1 MYKLIKWLFKH
12 YQITAFLLIIGL
24 FIYYSFISLQP
35 RIKVIM
41 TQCVEEL
48 FQEMITDSINQLDYQ
63 EDELYTIE
71 RDKEHVITDIDF
83 NTLKLNHI
91 LITSLNT
98 LNQSLDEISQQEGIR
113 HQRIRSKDWIDYGIP
128 IGNLLPF
135 YSLYGKGKELN
146 VRLQILQNLN
156 GEIIT
161 KVEPYGINTSMISI
175 SLALQL
181 TAHVDSCL
189 GKTDVQVETSIPLV
203 MKVVQGSVPGSYRT
217 Q

>member
-1 MYKLIKWLFKH
+1 MYKLLKWFFIHFKFSV
-12 YQITAFLLIIGL
+12 FLLVIGL
-24 FIYYSFISLQP
+24 CVYHSYVSLQP

-48 FQEMITDSINQLDYQ
+48 FQEMITDSINQLDYK
-63 EDELYTIE
+63 EDELYHIE
-71 RDKEHVITDIDF
+71 RDEEHIITDIDF
-83 NTLKLNHI
+83 NTLKLNQI

-98 LNQSLDEISQQEGIR
+98 LNQSLDEISQQGGIR

-128 IGNLLPF
+128 IGSLLPF
-135 YSLYGKGKELN
+135 YGLYGKGKELN

-156 GEIIT
+156 GDIIT

-175 SLALQL
+175 SLSLRL
-181 TAHVDSCL
+181 NAHVDSCL
-189 GKTDVQVETSIPLV
+189 GKDDVQVQTSIPLV